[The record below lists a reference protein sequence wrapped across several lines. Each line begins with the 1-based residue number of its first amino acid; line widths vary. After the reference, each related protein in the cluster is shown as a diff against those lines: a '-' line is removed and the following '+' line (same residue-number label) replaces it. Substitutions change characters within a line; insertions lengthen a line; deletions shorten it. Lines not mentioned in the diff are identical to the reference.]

1 MLSMVVRRV
10 KIVQYVIH
18 VHKLI
23 IYQEIH
29 AQNAK
34 HLLHIAIYVVIRHAL
49 HVLIII
55 I

>member
-1 MLSMVVRRV
+1 MVVRRA
-10 KIVQYVIH
+10 KIAQYVIH

-23 IYQEIH
+23 TYQEIH
-29 AQNAK
+29 VQNVK
-34 HLLHIAIYVVIRHAL
+34 HLLHIAIYAVTLPVL